1 MTAPSPRTTA
11 YEHADAARLAAFRR
25 VYEGCL
31 VVEDLYG
38 GVADRFLAAETRTFA
53 ELGGGQG
60 PVSAFLAPHG
70 LTTCVIDLDD
80 EMLAEA
86 HRPAVRG
93 DLRALPLADGSVD
106 GAAAVNC
113 LYFLDDPLL
122 GLREGRRILRPGGLF
137 VASSPA
143 RENDPELEGID
154 PAWGTPSSFD
164 AEDAPALVAEVFGDV
179 EVEPWRLVAYVL
191 PGRDAIADYLHAFN
205 VPDWDR
211 RAGELSPPL
220 RITKVGAQVWAR
232 G

>member
-11 YEHADAARLAAFRR
+11 YEHPDAARLAAFRR

-31 VVEDLYG
+31 VVEDLHHG
-38 GVADRFLAAETRTFA
+38 LAERFLAAGTRTFA
-53 ELGGGQG
+53 ELGGGRG
-60 PVSAFLAPHG
+60 PIAEHLAPHG
-70 LTTCVIDLDD
+70 VATCVVDLD
-80 EMLAEA
+80 EQMLAEA

-93 DLRALPLADGSVD
+93 DLRALPLAEESVD
-106 GAAAVNC
+106 GAAAVNS
-113 LYFLDDPLL
+113 LYFLPDPLV

-164 AEDAPALVAEVFGDV
+164 SEDAPGLVAEVFGDV

-191 PGRDAIADYLHAFN
+191 PDSGAIADYLHAFN
-205 VPDWDR
+205 VPEWDR
-211 RAGELSPPL
+211 RAAELSPPL